1 MVGVNGAGINGAGVN
16 GPGMIDEAKLG
27 RGLLSAPAR
36 AQYAA
41 MVRLRWRI
49 FVNGLRSKVGAIEL
63 GARTVMNL
71 IYASFGLGMGA
82 GAGVIAY
89 LLVSG
94 GQWHYLPILFWAV
107 CFLWQMVP
115 VMLASFQEQFDLGIL
130 LRFPVSFGSY
140 FLLYVVFG
148 LADASTIL
156 GGLCC
161 LGIWIGITL
170 ARPELSVWTAL
181 GLAVFAAFNIML
193 VRAVFAWIDRW
204 LAQRKTREIVG
215 AVFMVLILSLQL
227 LNPALHQARRQG
239 RMTRQERAEQTRQA
253 WARYE
258 PLLKTADQ
266 VQRWL
271 PPGLGEEA
279 IKQAN
284 NAQPAPALASLG
296 LLGLYVLAVGMALAG
311 RLGAEY
317 RGENLGQAPKRSKTR
332 QSKTAAS
339 LSMATASQGNAV
351 LIRTNRAG
359 REGRGFLV
367 GSGPIAAVVEKEVR
381 SLVRTLP
388 LLWAL
393 GVPVLMVL
401 ILGGIF
407 RNGPSGAASPFRF
420 ALPISVAYALL
431 GFTQLFYNNLGAE
444 GAGIQLLFLS
454 PTPIR
459 KVLLAKNLLHS
470 LLFFLDALLAGTL
483 STLRLGWSGGEMAAA
498 TAAWLLF
505 ALPCNLAVGN
515 IFSLTMPYRINPGR
529 ISRQRGSQANALF
542 SLFIQLGVL
551 GVGAA
556 VFVLCWVFDKPWLAV
571 PVFLLLAAGA
581 FFVWLRVLGN
591 VDAIASQRKDALIAT
606 LMKTE

>member
-1 MVGVNGAGINGAGVN
+1 MAGVNGAGIS

-41 MVRLRWRI
+41 MARLRWRI

-71 IYASFGLGMGA
+71 IYASFGLAMGA
-82 GAGVIAY
+82 GSGVIAY

-94 GQWHYLPILFWAV
+94 GQWKYLPIMFWAV

-115 VMLASFQEQFDLGIL
+115 VMLASFQEQFDLSIL

-170 ARPELSVWTAL
+170 ARPELYAWTAM

-215 AVFMVLILSLQL
+215 AVFMVLIMSLQL
-227 LNPALHQARRQG
+227 LNPALHQARHQG
-239 RMTRQERAEQTRQA
+239 RMSRQQRAEQTRQA

-258 PLLKTADQ
+258 PLLKTADR

-279 IKQAN
+279 IEQAGN
-284 NAQPAPALASLG
+284 SQPTPALESLG
-296 LLGLYVLAVGMALAG
+296 LLGLYVLAVGASLAR

-339 LSMATASQGNAV
+339 QGNAD
-351 LIRTNRAG
+351 LIRTNVAR

-407 RNGPSGAASPFRF
+407 RNGPSGASPFRF

-431 GFTQLFYNNLGAE
+431 GFTQLFYNSLGAE

-459 KVLLAKNLLHS
+459 KVLLAKNLFHS
-470 LLFFLDALLAGTL
+470 LLFFLDALLAGVL
-483 STLRLGWSGGEMAAA
+483 STLRLGWAGGEMAAA

-542 SLFIQLGVL
+542 SLFVQLGVL

-556 VFVLCWVFDKPWLAV
+556 VFVLCWVLDKPWLAA
-571 PVFLLLAAGA
+571 PVFLLLAAAA
-581 FFVWLRVLGN
+581 FFVWLHILGN